1 MDEALNLARADLSWI
16 PSDRGYS
23 NMFYWSALWPFYR
36 PMQGI
41 KMNKPLY
48 SFSYMCFT
56 AGAAGAVFCLLYIL
70 VDVYDIRYPTL
81 LLEWMGMNS
90 LIIYTLAATDVLVVF
105 VQGFYWKQPQKN
117 LDSNLSHL
125 RKISSLVPPRPL
137 LRLSNNLL
145 DDEQE
150 GDIWCCGS
158 RFCPTS
164 LAAKVVHDAANSR
177 LGATMHGD
185 ANLVCVLALYSRLC
199 SFSTR
204 RPSPSSKKAIAKGV
218 WDKVDYLPGWY
229 NPYYGVGMANSSAYF
244 FPATNLCGGRNEM
257 GEKKRR
263 SKERPREKLA
273 SQLDFRA
280 DDMNHA
286 EQQLQRRLKA
296 ARYQIS
302 RGPDRKPSSQP

>member
-1 MDEALNLARADLSWI
+1 MAILSSNARIINFIVPAVILLAL
-16 PSDRGYS
+16 GYV
-23 NMFYWSALWPFYR
+23 LHLL
-36 PMQGI
+36 GI

-117 LDSNLSHL
+117 LVTFTREHVFFAMIPSQRWAMLVYVLFGICCWVSNLKPRTSWDSNWRSYTSRDSNL
-125 RKISSLVPPRPL
+125 
-137 LRLSNNLL
+137 RL
-145 DDEQE
+145 
-150 GDIWCCGS
+150 
-158 RFCPTS
+158 
-164 LAAKVVHDAANSR
+164 VVHDAANSR
-177 LGATMHGD
+177 LGATVHGD

-286 EQQLQRRLKA
+286 EQVGCS
-296 ARYQIS
+296 YYM
-302 RGPDRKPSSQP
+302 